1 MKSKMRITKLSIGV
15 LFTFI
20 STTSL
25 MAQATQDTIKKNEAK
40 NIEGV
45 KLQGQRN
52 KKTETAILQEQKKAV
67 IQKQAMGAEEFPEK
81 GFLM

>member
-1 MKSKMRITKLSIGV
+1 MRITKLSIGV
-15 LFTFI
+15 LFAFI

-45 KLQGQRN
+45 KLQAEGTKKPKRLFYRIKKKRLSKN
-52 KKTETAILQEQKKAV
+52 KPWELKK
-67 IQKQAMGAEEFPEK
+67 FPEK

>member
-1 MKSKMRITKLSIGV
+1 MRITKLSIGV
-15 LFTFI
+15 LFAFI

-52 KKTETAILQEQKKAV
+52 KNRNGYFTGSKKSGYPKTSH
-67 IQKQAMGAEEFPEK
+67 GS
-81 GFLM
+81 

>member
-1 MKSKMRITKLSIGV
+1 MRITKLSIGV
-15 LFTFI
+15 FFAFI

-52 KKTETAILQEQKKAV
+52 KKPKRLFYKSRKKLLS
-67 IQKQAMGAEEFPEK
+67 KNKPWGLRRFPEK
-81 GFLM
+81 EFLI

>member
-1 MKSKMRITKLSIGV
+1 MRITKLSIGV
-15 LFTFI
+15 LFAFI

-52 KKTETAILQEQKKAV
+52 KKTETAILQDQKKRLS
-67 IQKQAMGAEEFPEK
+67 KNKPWELKKFPEK

>member
-1 MKSKMRITKLSIGV
+1 MRITKLSIGV
-15 LFTFI
+15 LFAFI

-52 KKTETAILQEQKKAV
+52 KTETAILQDQKAV
-67 IQKQAMGAEEFPEK
+67 IQNKPWELKKFPEK

>member
-1 MKSKMRITKLSIGV
+1 MRITKLSIGV
-15 LFTFI
+15 LFAFI

-45 KLQGQRN
+45 KLQSKRN
-52 KKTETAILQEQKKAV
+52 KKPKRLFYRIKKAV
-67 IQKQAMGAEEFPEK
+67 IQNKPWELKKFPEK
-81 GFLM
+81 GFLI